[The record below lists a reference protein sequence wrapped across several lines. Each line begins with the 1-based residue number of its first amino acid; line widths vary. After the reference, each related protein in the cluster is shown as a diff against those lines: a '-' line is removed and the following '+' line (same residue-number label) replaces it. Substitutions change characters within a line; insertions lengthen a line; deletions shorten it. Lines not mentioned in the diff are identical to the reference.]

1 MRKPRL
7 GRPLS
12 EYGGAAAQSWVRLL
26 LLSVSSSTPSPGSTE
41 AALLCHSA
49 LSPARSIQA
58 AGGGQW
64 QDSVALSGNCPASP
78 NAVTFLLC
86 TALRIHI
93 SLLHAHLSVSC
104 TRSLQLGHV
113 TKAQAAH
120 TQQKEISRTAAPTLS
135 LTSQTHARACGPH
148 LDPWDR
154 TVLAPLLEPFAF
166 TCLHCRAV
174 LTDLCVC
181 ASTLTG
187 SLRLCGSQMTGLLEL
202 RWPLPLL

>member
-1 MRKPRL
+1 MAGFCGIEWKLPSLTQRSYISAVHGFAHTHIPATC
-7 GRPLS
+7 P
-12 EYGGAAAQSWVRLL
+12 
-26 LLSVSSSTPSPGSTE
+26 SVCLMHT
-41 AALLCHSA
+41 L
-49 LSPARSIQA
+49 
-58 AGGGQW
+58 
-64 QDSVALSGNCPASP
+64 
-78 NAVTFLLC
+78 
-86 TALRIHI
+86 TA
-93 SLLHAHLSVSC
+93 
-104 TRSLQLGHV
+104 TWTHV

-181 ASTLTG
+181 ASTLMG
-187 SLRLCGSQMTGLLEL
+187 SLRLCGSQVTGLLEL
-202 RWPLPLL
+202 RRPLPLL